1 MTVAKVLV
9 IEDDV
14 ALAKMVSDWLS
25 LEHHNTELVHDGADA
40 AARLR
45 VYDYDLI
52 VLDWELPGVMGVDIL
67 KEFRSRGGLTPVLM
81 LTGRGTIDDK
91 EKGFDCGADDY
102 LTKPFHAK
110 ELTAR
115 LRALLRRPEAYLG
128 ETLKV
133 GDISLD
139 RANFRVLRGDEEIRL
154 LPKEFALLEFLMRN
168 QNRVFA
174 PEALL
179 NRVWVTESEATV
191 DALTTCIKRLRKKI
205 DVEGKPSVI
214 RTVHGVGY
222 KLEA

>member
-1 MTVAKVLV
+1 VAKVLV

-14 ALAKMVSDWLS
+14 ALAKMISDWLS
-25 LEHHNTELVHDGADA
+25 IEHHKTELVHDGADA
-40 AARLR
+40 ADRLK

-52 VLDWELPGVMGVDIL
+52 VLDWELPGVKGVDLL
-67 KEFRSRGGLTPVLM
+67 KEFRARGGLTPVLM

-115 LRALLRRPEAYLG
+115 LRALLRRPEGYLG

-133 GDISLD
+133 GDISLEH
-139 RANFRVLRGDEEIRL
+139 ANFRVTRGDEEIRL

-174 PEALL
+174 AEALL
-179 NRVWVTESEATV
+179 NRVWATESEATV

-205 DVEGKPSVI
+205 DVEGKPSII

>member
-1 MTVAKVLV
+1 MAKVLV
-9 IEDDV
+9 VEDDV
-14 ALAKMVSDWLS
+14 ALAKMIADWLAI
-25 LEHHNTELVHDGADA
+25 EHHKAELVHDGADA
-40 AARLR
+40 SDRLK
-45 VYDYDLI
+45 VYNYDLI
-52 VLDWELPGVMGVDIL
+52 VLDWELPGCKGVDIL
-67 KEFRSRGGLTPVLM
+67 KEFRARGGLTPVLM

-91 EKGFDCGADDY
+91 EQGFDSGADDY

-115 LRALLRRPEAYLG
+115 LRALLRRPEGYLG
-128 ETLKV
+128 DALTA
-133 GDISLD
+133 GDISLEH
-139 RANFRVLRGDEEIRL
+139 ANFRVTRAGEEIRL

-205 DVEGKPSVI
+205 DVEGKPSII

-222 KLEA
+222 KLEP

>member
-1 MTVAKVLV
+1 VAKVLV

-14 ALAKMVSDWLS
+14 ALAKMISDWLS
-25 LEHHNTELVHDGADA
+25 IEHHKTELVHDGNDA
-40 AARLR
+40 ADRLK

-52 VLDWELPGVMGVDIL
+52 VLDWELPGVKGVDLL

-81 LTGRGTIDDK
+81 LTGRGNIEDK
-91 EKGFDCGADDY
+91 EKGFDYGADDY

-115 LRALLRRPEAYLG
+115 LRALLRRPEGYLG
-128 ETLKV
+128 ETLTV
-133 GDISLD
+133 GDISLEH
-139 RANFRVLRGDEEIRL
+139 ANFRVTRAGEEIRL

-179 NRVWVTESEATV
+179 NRVWVTESESTI

-205 DVEGKPSVI
+205 DVEGKPSII